1 MHRYLAPDMIDKVV
15 RRWAAE
21 VGVPGKVSAHTMRST
36 FFTRNLENGCPLERV
51 QADVGHADISTTQI
65 YDHRNRNPEEAA
77 PFYANY

>member
-77 PFYANY
+77 LFYANY